1 MFKVFAAFAIVLSVS
16 AQKTSALMESHEP
29 VLAAQTHHDCNRA
42 PIGGP
47 IDDDKECPAPE
58 NMALYPSPDRPNP
71 FPYPIPPFPYPYPI
85 PPDTPDPPDPPLPY
99 LLLAEEDCDEDRDG
113 DCDCKDVFIEPDISP
128 ISPVRNQVRDPIRNC
143 LQVSW
148 RLHQSATSFSSFVVT
163 EIFLSPCLEP
173 TLSVVTLHN
182 CGQCA

>member
-16 AQKTSALMESHEP
+16 AQKASALMESHEP

-58 NMALYPSPDRPNP
+58 NMALSIPNP
-71 FPYPIPPFPYPYPI
+71 FP
-85 PPDTPDPPDPPLPY
+85 DPPYPPLPY

-128 ISPVRNQVRDPIRNC
+128 ISPVRNRV
-143 LQVSW
+143 
-148 RLHQSATSFSSFVVT
+148 
-163 EIFLSPCLEP
+163 
-173 TLSVVTLHN
+173 
-182 CGQCA
+182 